1 MENVIALII
10 YAHFFDT
17 TAITVAQGYSDED
30 GIQAQRYWEGMSIF
44 HFFLSGLTDV
54 SEWLEGRYETINQL
68 AS

>member
-10 YAHFFDT
+10 YVHFFDT

-54 SEWLEGRYETINQL
+54 SE
-68 AS
+68 